1 MEVECSHM
9 TVGEDFEL
17 TVINIT
23 SNGPMLRTIDG
34 RVIGASKQYTGHNK
48 KVFVMLQFE
57 GSVAPNKSELNH
69 KYQKHYLYRY

>member
-9 TVGEDFEL
+9 TVGEDLEL

-48 KVFVMLQFE
+48 KTFVMLQFE
-57 GSVAPNKSELNH
+57 GSVAPNRSELNH
-69 KYQKHYLYRY
+69 K